1 MKLSEDIQLKIS
13 LVANVI
19 CMFLLFLLSIKKYEE
34 RVRIVIDPNLEKKI
48 ETIENINKQ
57 LNDEIDNLYTKLDT
71 LQHVKP
77 KIKYVYR
84 EKIKFVNTANSMQL
98 DSVIR
103 SNW

>member
-1 MKLSEDIQLKIS
+1 MKLTEEIQLKIS

-77 KIKYVYR
+77 KIEYIYR
-84 EKIKFVNTANSMQL
+84 EKIKFVNSANSVQL